1 MNQKESNLPMI
12 GGIIAALGAGV
23 CCVGPLLLLLLGVSG
38 SWIGNLTA
46 FEPYRPLFIAFVVL
60 LFGYS
65 GWKIYR
71 PVEECEPGTACAVPK
86 KQQQRKVIFW
96 LSAIAATIFVTS
108 NYWILLFA

>member
-60 LFGYS
+60 FFVYS

-71 PVEECEPGTACAVPK
+71 PIEESESRTACRYPK
-86 KQQQRKVIFW
+86 EPRLRKVILC
-96 LSAIAATIFVTS
+96 LSAIVAIILVTR
-108 NYWILLFA
+108 NYSILLYS